1 VRLLLIRHGQTP
13 SNIAGVLDSAAP
25 GPGLTALGHVQAR
38 AIPGALEGQEVVG
51 LYASRLVR
59 TQLTA
64 EPLAHE
70 WGLDIAVRDGLEE
83 IEAGDLEG
91 ATGADAVAA
100 YVGTMVAW
108 AGGDLGR
115 PMPGGPSGR
124 DFLERFDAA
133 VRAVAQAHDP
143 DGTVAVVSH
152 GAAIRVWASV
162 RASDQPTVAVQ
173 QPLMNTGLVTV
184 EGSPESGWT
193 LVDWR
198 EEPLGGHGLE
208 DTVAHDVT
216 GQAPAEAIGDAR

>member
-25 GPGLTALGHVQAR
+25 GPGLTPLGHAQAR
-38 AIPGALEGQEVVG
+38 AIPRALGGEKVGG
-51 LYASRLVR
+51 LYVSRLVR
-59 TQLTA
+59 TQMTA
-64 EPLAHE
+64 EPLADE
-70 WGLDIAVRDGLEE
+70 CGLDVAVRDGFEE

-91 ATGADAVAA
+91 KTGADAVAA

-115 PMPGGPSGR
+115 RMPGGPSGH

-133 VRAVAQAHDP
+133 VGAVAQEHQP

-152 GAAIRVWASV
+152 GAAIRV
-162 RASDQPTVAVQ
+162 SDQPTAAVRR
-173 QPLMNTGLVTV
+173 PLMNTGLVIV
-184 EGSPESGWT
+184 EGDPESGWT

-198 EEPLGGHGLE
+198 EEPLGGQGLE
-208 DTVAHDVT
+208 DNAAHDVT
-216 GQAPAEAIGDAR
+216 GETPTEAVGDAR